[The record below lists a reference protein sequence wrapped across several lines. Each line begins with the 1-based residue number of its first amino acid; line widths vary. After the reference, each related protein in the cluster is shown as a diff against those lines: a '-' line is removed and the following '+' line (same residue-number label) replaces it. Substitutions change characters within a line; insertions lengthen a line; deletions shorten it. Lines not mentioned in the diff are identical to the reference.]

1 MKRFVIVATK
11 GRAAETATLFDF
23 MLRQTRRADAVY
35 VVGAESSDID
45 GLDTHALNR
54 ATRVTLLLSETAGL
68 TAQRNCGVAA
78 LLHDVGPDNV
88 GAPWY
93 VAFFDDDFRPDDAWL
108 QQCDAL
114 FDAHPEII
122 GLTGRVLADGVKSR
136 GVTEEDALGYL
147 RGALAPEPHWAS
159 GEERREIASA
169 YGCNMAFVDR
179 VVYACRFDE
188 ALPLYGWQEDQ
199 DYTSQASRFGLFVYE
214 PSCRGVHLGTKKGR
228 ISGVRFG
235 YSQIANPLFLVRK
248 NTMARK
254 KALVFITRHLLSN
267 LVHSLRSDPVFDY
280 RGRLRGNL
288 LAFVDFVCGTGHPQR
303 ILKMGAGEAGKNASM
318 FTTR

>member
-23 MLRQTRRADAVY
+23 LLRQTHRPDAVY
-35 VVGAESSDID
+35 VVGAEASDID
-45 GLDTHALNR
+45 GLDAHALNGT
-54 ATRVTLLLSETAGL
+54 TRVTLLLSETAGL

-78 LLHDVGPDNV
+78 LLRDVGPNGGD
-88 GAPWY
+88 GHWY

-108 QQCDAL
+108 QQGETL
-114 FDAHPEII
+114 FETQPDVI
-122 GLTGRVLADGVKSR
+122 GLTGQVLADGVKTC
-136 GVTEEDALGYL
+136 GVTEGEALGYL
-147 RGALAPEPHWAS
+147 HGTIAPQEHWAS
-159 GEERREIASA
+159 GDECRDIASA

-179 VVYACRFDE
+179 VVRACRFDE

-199 DYTSQASRFGLFVYE
+199 DYTSQAQRFGRFVYE

-235 YSQIANPLFLVRK
+235 YSQIANPIFLVKK

-254 KALVFITRHLLSN
+254 KAYVFITRHLLSN
-267 LVHSLRSDPVFDY
+267 LFHSLRSDPVFDY

-288 LAFVDFVCGTGHPQR
+288 LAFVDFLCGTGHPQR
-303 ILKMGAGEAGKNASM
+303 ILKM
-318 FTTR
+318 